1 MALRG
6 LITFLAS
13 SVLLVGI
20 ASAQDEQS
28 RVCTAA
34 STDGTR
40 IVGGTMAKVEHWPG
54 MASIQIKT
62 RKGNHHVCGAT
73 AIAPDWVV
81 TAAHCVESFAV
92 PRGQRRVRAYTITPS
107 GRSIITGTPVIQL
120 GTPNL
125 GEQPDGAKSLFVK
138 RVISHPDYVNAD
150 NIDQGA
156 DIALLQLDGR
166 WEGELATLPASGE
179 ADRLT
184 TVGEPAFIAGFGNLR
199 EIKENE
205 RIPWQN
211 ARRFAVAAP
220 SLVLMEASAPIVPK
234 SVCQSRLRAAA
245 IAEDYPES
253 YQLLELDDTVLC
265 AGLDQGGK
273 DACQGDSGGPLV
285 KYDKNGCP
293 FQIGVVS
300 WGIGCGRTESP
311 GVYTRLS
318 AYRDW
323 IDGHVSGVTHVTA
336 DDVPVPV
343 PGRSV
348 RSLVTS
354 ARSGLENEIADINI
368 NLIDSAGHSTK
379 LVENGERVE
388 LEITLPITGR
398 LVIFDYNADKILTR
412 LYPNA
417 LEERTN
423 WPSQNAG
430 TTLRVAKD
438 IFNQPY
444 VTASTP
450 LGHQSLIAFVLP
462 EGVELPKGIEHD
474 STIAA
479 PADYITRLIR
489 EIVEAADHT
498 HTPVTENTDTA
509 PPLPLPEIAAGVLNY
524 CIGKR
529 VCVQLE
535 PPIETPVAPTI
546 DQP

>member
-1 MALRG
+1 MLLRG
-6 LITFLAS
+6 LISILAS
-13 SVLLVGI
+13 SFLLAGM
-20 ASAQDEQS
+20 ASAQEDQK

-40 IVGGTMAKVEHWPG
+40 IVGGTIAKVEHWPG

-73 AIAPDWVV
+73 AIAPDWIV

-92 PRGQRRVRAYTITPS
+92 PRGQRRVRAYTITRT
-107 GRSIITGTPVIQL
+107 GRSIITGTPVVQL
-120 GTPNL
+120 GTPDL
-125 GEQPDGAKSLFVK
+125 GKQPDGAKSMFVK

-156 DIALLQLDGR
+156 DIALLQLDGE
-166 WEGELATLPASGE
+166 WKGALATLPASGE

-184 TVGEPAFIAGFGNLR
+184 PIGEPAFIAGFGNLR

-220 SLVLMEASAPIVPK
+220 SLVLMEASSPIVPK

-245 IAEDYPES
+245 ISEDYPET
-253 YQLLELDDTVLC
+253 YKTLQLDDTVLC

-300 WGIGCGRTESP
+300 WGIGCGRAQSP

-323 IDGHVSGVTHVTA
+323 IDGHVSGVTHVAA
-336 DDVPVPV
+336 DDVPAPV

-348 RSLVTS
+348 RSLVSS
-354 ARSGLENEIADINI
+354 ARAGLENEIAEVDIALI
-368 NLIDSAGHSTK
+368 NSAGHSTK
-379 LVENGERVE
+379 VVENGERVD
-388 LEITLPITGR
+388 LEITLPISGR
-398 LVIFDYNADKILTR
+398 LAIFDYNADKILTR

-417 LEERTN
+417 EEEAGN
-423 WPSQNAG
+423 WPRQEAG

-438 IFNQPY
+438 IFKQPY

-462 EGVELPKGIEHD
+462 DGARLPTGTEQD
-474 STIAA
+474 STISA

-489 EIVEAADHT
+489 EIVTLPDDAAPAPIDADAEAA
-498 HTPVTENTDTA
+498 A
-509 PPLPLPEIAAGVLNY
+509 PTPLPEIAAGVLNY

-529 VCVQLE
+529 VCVQF
-535 PPIETPVAPTI
+535 ETPPA
-546 DQP
+546 QQ